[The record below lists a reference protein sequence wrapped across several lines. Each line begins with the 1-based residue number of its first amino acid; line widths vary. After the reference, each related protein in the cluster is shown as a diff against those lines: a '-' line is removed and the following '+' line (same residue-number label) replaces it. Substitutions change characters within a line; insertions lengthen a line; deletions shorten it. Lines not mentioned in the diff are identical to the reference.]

1 MFPWASLTLTTI
13 TKVIRIYTSSSH
25 IPCPVM
31 NTAIKMLT
39 TLCRKEKGTRLSIG
53 TEIALT
59 FLVRQCVAV
68 FATCVESPSVKEEV
82 GNSLK

>member
-1 MFPWASLTLTTI
+1 MFPWASLALATI
-13 TKVIRIYTSSSH
+13 TKVIHIYTSSSH

-39 TLCRKEKGTRLSIG
+39 TLCLKEKGTRLSIS
-53 TEIALT
+53 TQFALT
-59 FLVRQCVAV
+59 FHVRQRVAV
-68 FATCVESPSVKEEV
+68 LATCVESPSVKIEV